1 MKAVPVDILLVEDN
15 PMDVELTLNAIQ
27 KNNVTYRV
35 HVVRDGAEALD
46 FIFAKGSYRGRNLE
60 DGPRV
65 VLLDLQLPKVDGREV
80 LRQIKGNLL
89 TKSIPVVVLTSSIE
103 QKDILESYQLGVNSY
118 IVKPVDFTQFT
129 DAVRQLGM
137 YWLLLNQH
145 AVTIDV
151 ECVKVESGEFG
162 WNARFVVRGLQD
174 PRTPR
179 GTLSLTRLSTRPRVG
194 LRYSLVLDTVAP
206 SPDGERTSLPPMPTS
221 DRSS

>member
-1 MKAVPVDILLVEDN
+1 MRTEPVDILLVEDN
-15 PMDVELTLNAIQ
+15 PTDVELTLHALH
-27 KNNVTYRV
+27 KNNVTNRV
-35 HVVRDGAEALD
+35 HVVRDGVEALD
-46 FIFAKGSYRGRNLE
+46 FVFGKGAYRGRSLE

-65 VLLDLQLPKVDGREV
+65 ILLDLQLPQVDGREV

-89 TKSIPVVVLTSSIE
+89 TRSIPIVVLTSSVE
-103 QKDILESYQLGVNSY
+103 QRDILESYQLGVNSY

-151 ECVKVESGEFG
+151 ECVKVEPGEFG

-179 GTLSLTRLSTRPRVG
+179 GVLALTRLSTRPLVG
-194 LRYSLVLDTVAP
+194 LRYSLVLDTNAA
-206 SPDGERTSLPPMPTS
+206 SPNGQENPPPP
-221 DRSS
+221 DADA